1 MHPIPP
7 VPVRQVFPPAAD
19 SAMRRLYILLFSGFL
34 FAAAVPRVPAAPCAA
49 TDANGDA
56 VSLPG
61 PPERILVAGK
71 AALIPSDA
79 LFLFPEARKHLLRLA
94 RVDQGMGNLFALLEP
109 GLAGASAADT
119 MQNGGTEELAA
130 LRPDLV
136 IAKTAATATVIDKLR
151 PLGIPCFAMSLETPE
166 EWLRELPE
174 LGRLLGEEA
183 RAEELCGMIR
193 ARMDAVAA
201 GVRQALSVPG
211 TVRPRVLV
219 FQASAADG
227 VTSFSVSP
235 DAWLQ
240 TWMAEA
246 AGGEP
251 VWKGTG
257 LTANGWSKV
266 SFEQIAAWNPDAIF
280 FVGFKAPVAPL
291 LAAVKADWRWQLL
304 KASRT
309 GRLHAMPADFVAYA
323 QPVARWV
330 LCLQWLAAELWPEA
344 FPDFSMEAEIA
355 RFYRDFHGVEPG
367 PALDA
372 ILAAYRAGLPAD

>member
-1 MHPIPP
+1 
-7 VPVRQVFPPAAD
+7 
-19 SAMRRLYILLFSGFL
+19 MRRLSILLLSGFF
-34 FAAAVPRVPAAPCAA
+34 FAASVPGGSAAPFSAV
-49 TDANGDA
+49 DANGDA
-56 VSLPG
+56 VALAAA
-61 PPERILVAGK
+61 PERILVAGK

-79 LFLFPEARKHLLRLA
+79 LFLFPEGRKHLLRLA

-109 GLAGASAADT
+109 GLAAASAVDT

-136 IAKTAATATVIDKLR
+136 IAKTAATATVVDKLR

-183 RAEELCGMIR
+183 RAEELCRMIR
-193 ARMDAVAA
+193 ARMDAVAE
-201 GVRQALSVPG
+201 GVKGALSVPG
-211 TVRPRVLV
+211 AVRPRVLLL
-219 FQASAADG
+219 QASAADG
-227 VTSFSVSP
+227 TMSFSVSP

-240 TWMAEA
+240 TWMVEA

-280 FVGFKAPVAPL
+280 FVSFKNPVGPL
-291 LAAVKADWRWQLL
+291 LAAVKADRRWQLL
-304 KASRT
+304 KAART
-309 GRLHAMPADFVAYA
+309 GRLHAMPADLVAYA
-323 QPVARWV
+323 QPVSRWV

-344 FPDFSMEAEIA
+344 FPGFGMEAEIA
-355 RFYRDFHGVEPG
+355 RFYREFLCVEEG
-367 PALDA
+367 PVLDA
-372 ILAAYRAGLPAD
+372 ILAAYRAGTERGER